1 MVGLLS
7 ITIARGKASLPY
19 KEIAVSCKTTLLM
32 LGITCGLGLT
42 VSSCSLLQLQKP
54 TNSAASPTPSPASSS
69 PSPAATTPPVA
80 KTLTAPDLTAEKLKN
95 AEYYFLAK
103 GPVKLVNGKYEDPET
118 KRIFTMS
125 DVVAYGDL
133 NKDGI
138 KDAVTAIQITI
149 PNQGDFSYL
158 AAFVND
164 NGNPRNIAA
173 EFLGPQVKVKTIT
186 VKPEQTIDVQMD
198 QYQPGATQPT
208 AAISQTFKLK
218 DPASQAS
225 PSATPTPETSPT
237 PTPQTSP
244 KS

>member
-1 MVGLLS
+1 
-7 ITIARGKASLPY
+7 
-19 KEIAVSCKTTLLM
+19 
-32 LGITCGLGLT
+32 
-42 VSSCSLLQLQKP
+42 
-54 TNSAASPTPSPASSS
+54 
-69 PSPAATTPPVA
+69 VA

-103 GPVKLVNGKYEDPET
+103 GPIKLVNGKYEDPET

-125 DVVAYGDL
+125 DVVSYGDL

-158 AAFVND
+158 AAFIND
-164 NGNPRNIAA
+164 NGNPRNISA

-186 VKPEQTIDVQMD
+186 VKPELTIDVQMD
-198 QYQPGATQPT
+198 QYQAGATQPT
-208 AAISQTFKLK
+208 AAITQTFKLK

-225 PSATPTPETSPT
+225 PSATPTPQTSPT
-237 PTPQTSP
+237 PAPQTSPTPVPQTSP